1 MPLFL
6 LIAQQRS
13 ACAYTTDTPHLK
25 MLGELYDRCQET
37 LDQFQAFIGSQL
49 TAAELSG
56 MLPSLLGPVA
66 RAAEDESG
74 KVHPKVKELAA
85 EALQLLQRRAEAPE
99 FVAAYQAI
107 KEEQRAA
114 ATKEAAEEAEPEEP
128 RRETKSRAAR
138 GQIGGTWYK

>member
-49 TAAELSG
+49 TAAEHAEL
-56 MLPSLLGPVA
+56 LPTVGELCGRYQLEPEVAFFIARPALGA
-66 RAAEDESG
+66 LHAAKG
-74 KVHPKVKELAA
+74 KDGRDDKPALKA
-85 EALQLLQRRAEAPE
+85 EAAAP
-99 FVAAYQAI
+99 
-107 KEEQRAA
+107 
-114 ATKEAAEEAEPEEP
+114 PP
-128 RRETKSRAAR
+128 
-138 GQIGGTWYK
+138 